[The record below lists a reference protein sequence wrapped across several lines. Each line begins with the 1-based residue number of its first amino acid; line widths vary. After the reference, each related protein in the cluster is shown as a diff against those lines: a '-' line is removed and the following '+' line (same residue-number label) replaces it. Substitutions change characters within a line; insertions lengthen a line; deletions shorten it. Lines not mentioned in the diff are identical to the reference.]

1 MNIVLSDFYFFFQ
14 YYFPVILIKM
24 FTFVNLI
31 FSIVIIQYNH
41 EECNYNTT
49 NVKGWSAGGDLG
61 SKVEPE

>member
-1 MNIVLSDFYFFFQ
+1 
-14 YYFPVILIKM
+14 M